1 MTRKQ
6 RMRVYEQFM
15 HQVQL
20 YALVHNQLKL
30 SEAITLM
37 CDWSYAHRVGN
48 GEPGPRQQQRIV
60 DQVVARMEKF

>member
-1 MTRKQ
+1 
-6 RMRVYEQFM
+6 MRVYEQFM
-15 HQVQL
+15 HQVQM

-30 SEAITLM
+30 NEAITLM

-48 GEPGPRQQQRIV
+48 GEYSERQQQRIV